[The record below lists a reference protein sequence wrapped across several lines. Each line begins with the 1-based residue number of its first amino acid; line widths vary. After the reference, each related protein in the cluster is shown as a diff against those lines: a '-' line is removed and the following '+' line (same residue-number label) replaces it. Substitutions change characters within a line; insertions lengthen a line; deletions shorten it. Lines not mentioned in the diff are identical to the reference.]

1 MFGTGAMASQKELVA
16 RIKRSKTRPG
26 LSRSLTIRLP
36 NELYDKLDAYA
47 GKLAAELPGVDLTV
61 TARFESQGGDRRF
74 RFGWAKRCTMRRM
87 VASVTIASETSGSS
101 S

>member
-1 MFGTGAMASQKELVA
+1 MAWCVVTQRYRCKIWGYNFTDTPPRPYPLEQKVRA
-16 RIKRSKTRPG
+16 VM
-26 LSRSLTIRLP
+26 
-36 NELYDKLDAYA
+36 LYL
-47 GKLAAELPGVDLTV
+47 